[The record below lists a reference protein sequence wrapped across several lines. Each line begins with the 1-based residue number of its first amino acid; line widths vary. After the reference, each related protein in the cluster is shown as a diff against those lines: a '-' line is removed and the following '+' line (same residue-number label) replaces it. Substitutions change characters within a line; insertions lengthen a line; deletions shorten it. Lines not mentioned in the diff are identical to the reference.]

1 MLQQILMFLSAA
13 CLSKWAMPVPAG
25 EPCNSAWWWRAG
37 ALFGCLFVVTVV
49 PGCAGKTTK
58 PDVPRGIIVQ
68 PKLVEVVRT
77 EYVRVPAELT
87 DPLPIAEG
95 PLSLCPLVAADR
107 RKTIE
112 KANADRRATRAL
124 SGTEARK

>member
-1 MLQQILMFLSAA
+1 MKVKELTRAIRFALMFWL
-13 CLSKWAMPVPAG
+13 V
-25 EPCNSAWWWRAG
+25 
-37 ALFGCLFVVTVV
+37 ALVA
-49 PGCAGKTTK
+49 GCAGKNTK
-58 PDVPRGIIVQ
+58 PDIPRGIVVQ
-68 PKLVEVVRT
+68 PKVVTVTRT

-95 PLSLCPLVAADR
+95 PLSQCPMVAAER

-124 SGTEARK
+124 SGTEAKP

>member
-1 MLQQILMFLSAA
+1 MKRPAALAIVVMLVLLLAGCPQQARKPDLPGNVIVKPEL
-13 CLSKWAMPVPAG
+13 
-25 EPCNSAWWWRAG
+25 
-37 ALFGCLFVVTVV
+37 VTVERKV
-49 PGCAGKTTK
+49 Y
-58 PDVPRGIIVQ
+58 VQ
-68 PKLVEVVRT
+68 
-77 EYVRVPAELT
+77 VPAELT

-124 SGTEARK
+124 SGTEVKP

>member
-1 MLQQILMFLSAA
+1 MRLSTIGIAILLVLSL
-13 CLSKWAMPVPAG
+13 CG
-25 EPCNSAWWWRAG
+25 
-37 ALFGCLFVVTVV
+37 FGCDRAV
-49 PGCAGKTTK
+49 K

-68 PKLVEVVRT
+68 PKVFTVTREV
-77 EYVRVPAELT
+77 YVRVPAELT
-87 DPLPIAEG
+87 DPLPVAEG

>member
-1 MLQQILMFLSAA
+1 MRLILI
-13 CLSKWAMPVPAG
+13 
-25 EPCNSAWWWRAG
+25 
-37 ALFGCLFVVTVV
+37 TVLIV
-49 PGCAGKTTK
+49 LVAGCAGKNTK
-58 PDVPRGIIVQ
+58 PDVPRGVIVQ

-95 PLSLCPLVAADR
+95 PLSQCPLVAAER
-107 RKTIE
+107 RKAIE

-124 SGTEARK
+124 SGTEPKP

>member
-1 MLQQILMFLSAA
+1 MPFIGPLLALATILLVA
-13 CLSKWAMPVPAG
+13 V
-25 EPCNSAWWWRAG
+25 
-37 ALFGCLFVVTVV
+37 FGPSNERSPRDVGLRVLAVLCAVCVLLTT
-49 PGCAGKTTK
+49 GCAGNTVK

-68 PKLVEVVRT
+68 PRLVEVVRT

>member
-1 MLQQILMFLSAA
+1 MLSLISILLAVAA
-13 CLSKWAMPVPAG
+13 VILL
-25 EPCNSAWWWRAG
+25 
-37 ALFGCLFVVTVV
+37 ALFAPPDFQRQRNIAIRVLAGLMACAAMLNT
-49 PGCAGKTTK
+49 GCARDTK
-58 PDVPRGIIVQ
+58 PDVPHGVIVK
-68 PKLVEVVRT
+68 PKVVTVTRT

-95 PLSLCPLVAADR
+95 PLSQCPMVAAER

-124 SGTEARK
+124 SGTEAKP

>member
-1 MLQQILMFLSAA
+1 MKRPAA
-13 CLSKWAMPVPAG
+13 IAIVALLVLVLAG
-25 EPCNSAWWWRAG
+25 CADKNRKPDLPGNVIVKPE
-37 ALFGCLFVVTVV
+37 LVTVERKV
-49 PGCAGKTTK
+49 Y
-58 PDVPRGIIVQ
+58 VQ
-68 PKLVEVVRT
+68 
-77 EYVRVPAELT
+77 VPAELT

-124 SGTEARK
+124 SGTEVKP

>member
-1 MLQQILMFLSAA
+1 MRLFALAIAASLILSLAA
-13 CLSKWAMPVPAG
+13 CQNAKPDLPKGTVVMPK
-25 EPCNSAWWWRAG
+25 
-37 ALFGCLFVVTVV
+37 VVTV
-49 PGCAGKTTK
+49 T
-58 PDVPRGIIVQ
+58 R
-68 PKLVEVVRT
+68 EV
-77 EYVRVPAELT
+77 YVRVPAEFT

-95 PLSLCPLVAADR
+95 PLAQCPMVAAER

>member
-1 MLQQILMFLSAA
+1 MRLFLIAV
-13 CLSKWAMPVPAG
+13 L
-25 EPCNSAWWWRAG
+25 
-37 ALFGCLFVVTVV
+37 VVLVA
-49 PGCAGKTTK
+49 GCAGKAAK
-58 PDVPRGIIVQ
+58 PDVPRGVIVQ
-68 PKLVEVVRT
+68 PKVVEVVRT

-87 DPLPIAEG
+87 DPLPVAEG
-95 PLSLCPLVAADR
+95 PLSQCPLVAAER